1 MDPLSIT
8 AAAIGITQFA
18 LSQIIQL
25 HDTIDKLH
33 AVKEELR
40 DIHMD
45 LGAIRFPLRALEDIV
60 IENESGSRAAKE
72 DLEKTGIAKAVNQCG
87 DACKDFDKSLR
98 KWTNHS
104 TDTRL
109 SARDRLV
116 VGLWRKEKIATF
128 RSRVKS
134 CRETVHF
141 AVASAQL

>member
-8 AAAIGITQFA
+8 AATIGITQFA

-25 HDTIDKLH
+25 HDTIDKIN

-40 DIHMD
+40 DIYTD
-45 LGAIRFPLRALEDIV
+45 LRAIRSPLGALEDIV
-60 IENESGSRAAKE
+60 IENESESRAAKE
-72 DLEKTGIAKAVNQCG
+72 DLEKTGIAEAVNQCG

-98 KWTNHS
+98 KWTRHS
-104 TDTRL
+104 TDTHL
-109 SARDRLV
+109 STRDRLV
-116 VGLWRKEKIATF
+116 VGLWRKEKVSTF